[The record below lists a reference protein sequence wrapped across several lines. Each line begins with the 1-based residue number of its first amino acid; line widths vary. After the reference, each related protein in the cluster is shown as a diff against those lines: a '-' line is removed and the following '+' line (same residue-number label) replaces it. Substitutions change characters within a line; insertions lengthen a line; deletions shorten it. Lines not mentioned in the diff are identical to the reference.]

1 MMLEDPTFWV
11 AVAFVIFVA
20 AVGKKIAGA
29 MTGALD
35 TRGEAIRKEI
45 EEAEKLREA
54 AQHLL
59 AEYKRKQRDALS
71 EADEILN
78 HAKLEA
84 KRLTAQGEEE
94 LEAALRRREQAAL
107 DKIAQAEAKA
117 LQEVR
122 NQAVD
127 VAIVATAKL
136 LKSNMDQ
143 NRANMMIQDSIR
155 GLSAKLH

>member
-1 MMLEDPTFWV
+1 MFEDPTFWV

-20 AVGKKIAGA
+20 AVGKKIATA

-35 TRGEAIRKEI
+35 ARGQAIRAEI
-45 EEAEKLREA
+45 DEAEKLREE

-59 AEYKRKQRDALS
+59 ADYKRKQRDALS

-84 KRLTAQGEEE
+84 KRLAAQAEQD
-94 LEAALRRREQAAL
+94 LETALRRREQAAL
-107 DKIAQAEAKA
+107 DKIAQAETKA

-122 NQAVD
+122 NQAID
-127 VAIVATAKL
+127 VAMAATAKL
-136 LKSNMDQ
+136 LESNLD
-143 NRANMMIQDSIR
+143 NEGLNTLVEESIDN
-155 GLSAKLH
+155 LSQKLN